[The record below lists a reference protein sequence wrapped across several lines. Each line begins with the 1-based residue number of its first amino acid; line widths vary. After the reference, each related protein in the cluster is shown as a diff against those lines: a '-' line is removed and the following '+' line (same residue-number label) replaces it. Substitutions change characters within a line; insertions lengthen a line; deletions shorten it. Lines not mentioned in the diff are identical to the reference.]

1 MRKLAPASI
10 LLLLIMSAGTAADG
24 TSVTVRGGYFQPS
37 DSDFK
42 SIYGG
47 GTCWGIE
54 AASSVW
60 KSLELW
66 VSAGLFHKKGHLV
79 PTGEETKL
87 WLVPAGG
94 GLRYV
99 RPAGIF
105 RLYAGAGVL
114 YHVFREANPIG
125 DVTYGRWGAAVEA
138 GSQFPLQTRW
148 FVDLHLRYSTC
159 RMTPVELSFNAGGFQ
174 AGIGIGYRFK

>member
-1 MRKLAPASI
+1 MRKLALFSI
-10 LLLLIMSAGTAADG
+10 LLLLFVPAAAANG

-54 AASSVW
+54 GSSAVW

-66 VSAGLFHKKGHLV
+66 VSADLVYKKGHLI
-79 PTGEETKL
+79 PTGEQTKL

-94 GLRYV
+94 GLRVV

-105 RLYAGAGVL
+105 RLFAGVGVL
-114 YHVFREANPIG
+114 YHVFREVNPIG
-125 DVTYGRWGAAVEA
+125 DVTYGRWGPAVEA
-138 GSQFPLQTRW
+138 GGQFPLQTKW
-148 FVDLHLRYSTC
+148 FVDLHLQYSTC
-159 RMTPVELSFNAGGFQ
+159 RMTPVELSFNVGGFQ
-174 AGIGIGYRFK
+174 AAIGIGYRFK